1 MFELSTAYAKQAF
14 QGPGPDWLMVDPDWL
29 MVQMVEVVKE
39 NLNHIII
46 V

>member
-1 MFELSTAYAKQAF
+1 MFELSTVYAKQAF
-14 QGPGPDWLMVDPDWL
+14 QGLGPDWL

>member
-1 MFELSTAYAKQAF
+1 MFELSTVYAKQAF
-14 QGPGPDWLMVDPDWL
+14 QGPGPDWL